1 MLLLISTTSP
11 PTHRDHPPNGRV
23 CAQWDARAT
32 HTPHSLLQLRNS
44 NTTPT
49 PTTKMTSSN
58 YSESLHSIYGTTSK
72 HLHMLYYFIDN
83 DTTEY
88 IHPAVSYTH
97 LTLPTKR
104 IV

>member
-11 PTHRDHPPNGRV
+11 THRDHPPNGIV

-58 YSESLHSIYGTTSK
+58 YYESLHSIYGIHQSTYTCCTTS
-72 HLHMLYYFIDN
+72 M
-83 DTTEY
+83 TTTQQSTS
-88 IHPAVSYTH
+88 IP
-97 LTLPTKR
+97 
-104 IV
+104 

>member
-23 CAQWDARAT
+23 CAQWDPRAT

-58 YSESLHSIYGTTSK
+58 YFKALTHVVLLH
-72 HLHMLYYFIDN
+72 
-83 DTTEY
+83 
-88 IHPAVSYTH
+88 
-97 LTLPTKR
+97 
-104 IV
+104 